1 MMKHLLG
8 IVGPTA
14 VGKSQFGIQLAQA
27 FDGEIVNAD
36 SRQVYRY
43 MDIGTA
49 KPTPQERAMVPH
61 HVFDVVNPD
70 ENFSLAQYQQL
81 AVRAIEDIQQ
91 RGKLPIVVGGS
102 GQYVWSVLEG
112 WGIPQVAPNPD
123 FRQEMQARAER
134 GEGEQMHDELSEV
147 DPEAAERIDPRNVR
161 RTIRALEVF
170 NETETPISQLQRRE
184 APPSE
189 IFVIGLTAEREELY
203 RRINLRVDE
212 MIERGWVEEV
222 RNLMSRGLD
231 FSLPAMSSIGYRQI
245 GHFINGELTL
255 PGATQQIKFESHRF
269 ARQQYTWFREE
280 DTRIHWFDIQRTP
293 SAELMGP
300 LKKFLKG
307 SGQ

>member
-1 MMKHLLG
+1 MSQLLG

-27 FDGEIVNAD
+27 FGGEIVNAD

-43 MDIGTA
+43 MDIGTG
-49 KPTPQERAMVPH
+49 KPTLQERAIVPH
-61 HVFDVVNPD
+61 HLFDVVSPD

-102 GQYVWSVLEG
+102 GQYVWAVLEG
-112 WGIPQVAPNPD
+112 WGVPQVAPNPD
-123 FRQEMQARAER
+123 FRQEMQERADM
-134 GEGEQMHDELSEV
+134 GEGERLHEELRQV

-189 IFVIGLTAEREELY
+189 IFVIGLTADRDELY
-203 RRINLRVDE
+203 RRIDLRVDR
-212 MIERGWVEEV
+212 MIEQGFVEEV
-222 RNLMSRGLD
+222 RRLMNRGLD
-231 FSLPAMSSIGYRQI
+231 FDLPAMSSIGYRQI
-245 GHFINGELTL
+245 GHFINDELTL
-255 PGATQQIKFESHRF
+255 PGAIQQIKFETHRF

-280 DTRIHWFDIQRTP
+280 DTRIHWFDIQRSP
-293 SAELMGP
+293 SSELMGP

-307 SGQ
+307 SGP

>member
-1 MMKHLLG
+1 MSQLLG

-14 VGKSQFGIQLAQA
+14 VGKSQFGIQLAQSLG
-27 FDGEIVNAD
+27 GEIVNAD

-49 KPTPQERAMVPH
+49 KPTLQERSIVPH
-61 HVFDVVNPD
+61 HLFDVVSPN

-102 GQYVWSVLEG
+102 GQYVWAVLEG
-112 WGIPQVAPNPD
+112 WGVPQVAPNPD
-123 FRQEMQARAER
+123 FRREMQERADMGESER
-134 GEGEQMHDELSEV
+134 LHEELRQV

-189 IFVIGLTAEREELY
+189 IFVIGLTADRDELY
-203 RRINLRVDE
+203 RRIDLRVDR
-212 MIERGWVEEV
+212 MIEQGFVDEV
-222 RNLMSRGLD
+222 KRLMNQGLD
-231 FSLPAMSSIGYRQI
+231 FNLPAMSSIGYRQI
-245 GHFINGELTL
+245 GHFLNDELTL
-255 PGATQQIKFESHRF
+255 PGAIQQIKFETHRF

-280 DTRIHWFDIQRTP
+280 DTRIHWFDIQRSP
-293 SAELMGP
+293 SSELMGP

>member
-1 MMKHLLG
+1 MSQLLG

-27 FDGEIVNAD
+27 LGGEIVNAD

-43 MDIGTA
+43 MDIGTG
-49 KPTPQERAMVPH
+49 KPTLQERAIVPH
-61 HVFDVVNPD
+61 HLFDVVSPD
-70 ENFSLAQYQQL
+70 ENFSLAQYQQM

-112 WGIPQVAPNPD
+112 WGIPRVAPNPD
-123 FRQEMQARAER
+123 FRREMQERADM
-134 GEGEQMHDELSEV
+134 GEGERLHEELSQI

-203 RRINLRVDE
+203 NRINLRVDR
-212 MIERGWVEEV
+212 MIELGLVDEVKRLVNRGF
-222 RNLMSRGLD
+222 D
-231 FSLPAMSSIGYRQI
+231 FNIPALSSIGYRQI
-245 GHFINGELTL
+245 GQFLRNELTL
-255 PGATQQIKFESHRF
+255 PGAIQQMKFETHRL

-280 DTRIHWFDIQRTP
+280 DTRIHWFDIQRTAT
-293 SAELMGP
+293 SELMGP

-307 SGQ
+307 SGL